1 MRLLTAKEVSSL
13 LQVPVARVY
22 ELVRLNLL
30 PVVKLGERQ
39 MRFNEEKLREWVE
52 RGGCTPIISST
63 STGSDKCKN

>member
-1 MRLLTAKEVSSL
+1 MRLLTAQEVSDL

-39 MRFNEEKLREWVE
+39 IRFNEEKTTRMDRA
-52 RGGCTPIISST
+52 RGMHTH
-63 STGSDKCKN
+63 NF

>member
-1 MRLLTAKEVSSL
+1 MRLLTAQEVSDL

-39 MRFNEEKLREWVE
+39 VRFNEEKLREWIE
-52 RGGCTPIISST
+52 RGGCTPLISNT
-63 STGSDKCKN
+63 GTGSDKCNN

>member
-1 MRLLTAKEVSSL
+1 MRLLTAQEVSDL

-39 MRFNEEKLREWVE
+39 MRFNEEQLREWIE
-52 RGGCTPIISST
+52 RGGCTPIVSNT
-63 STGSDKCKN
+63 GAGSDKCNN